1 MKRRHIIRT
10 LSVCIALLL
19 LSACRQERDGL
30 TVADEPA
37 ASVQVSFTL
46 TTASGEASARVGAD
60 EAGAGYENYI
70 DIAGRNFRFLLFDVD
85 DDTFVYSFTPQSVTP
100 TGASG
105 GYAQT
110 YEVEGEM
117 PEAYA
122 DFNYKVVVLAN
133 WPTYPDGQNLTAG
146 VTTIRDIC
154 SAYAYG
160 YTAPFV
166 PSESQL
172 IPFYGV
178 ATISTTLR
186 PDLSTHLGSI
196 DLLRA
201 MCKVEVKCSADGF
214 TLKSVTLNRYS
225 TKGMCAPLDVDG
237 NTEPDWETNERI
249 HLPADNAVG
258 ETLPL
263 TSNPDG
269 SFIAYVPEYN
279 NAVSK
284 DAYLEVTLQDAAGKE
299 VSLKS
304 PNIYFRDYMDGIPED
319 GSDYDLIRNHWYQF
333 DITTVDDGELTFEY
347 RVLLWDEVESQIGW
361 NPPIRDGG
369 NAPVSAWRLV
379 KFDVNDDSEDALRY
393 IDSDYKDARA
403 GDEEAVFCYVL
414 YPRYE
419 DTGHLTLENAPSY
432 AAFNFHLSE
441 PKGAVWKAWLSNTT
455 DFSFGSGDYKVTDV
469 VRENADKSKIPGETH
484 TRRCAITG
492 IARDE
497 DYQIQVTANHPWTDL
512 NYQNTSWGQGV
523 EASGREVYTDLH
535 ISISTDGGETWHDL
549 AINREDKA
557 TQIKNGEEV
566 PYLEHTYWI
575 NQRRFAGGNDYYIR
589 IWQLKPVQNKGFDD
603 LIKDLPETHSIK
615 DWWKGDDSN

>member
-1 MKRRHIIRT
+1 MKKRHIIRT

-19 LSACRQERDGL
+19 LSACRQEQDGL
-30 TVADEPA
+30 AVANEPA

-46 TTASGEASARVGAD
+46 TTASGNASTRVGTD
-60 EAGAGYENYI
+60 EPGTGYENYI
-70 DIAGRNFRFLLFDVD
+70 DIANRNFRFLLFDVD
-85 DDTFVYSFTPQSVTP
+85 NDTFVYSFTPQNVTP

-105 GYAQT
+105 EYAQT
-110 YEVEGEM
+110 YEVEGEI
-117 PEAYA
+117 PEEYA

-133 WPTYPDGQNLTAG
+133 WPIYPDENDLKTGE
-146 VTTIRDIC
+146 TTIEDIC
-154 SAYAYG
+154 SAYAYD
-160 YTAPFV
+160 YADSFV
-166 PSESQL
+166 PSENQL

-201 MCKVEVKCSADGF
+201 MCKVEVKCSANGF
-214 TLKSVTLNRYS
+214 TLKSVTLHQYS
-225 TKGMCAPLDVDG
+225 TKGMCAPLNVNG
-237 NTEPDWETNERI
+237 NTELDWETNEQI
-249 HLPADNAVG
+249 HLPADNTVG
-258 ETLPL
+258 TSLPL
-263 TSNPDG
+263 TPNPDG

-279 NAVSK
+279 NADSK
-284 DAYLEVTLQDAAGKE
+284 DAYLEVTLQEDATRKE
-299 VSLKS
+299 VNLKS
-304 PNIYFRDYMDGIPED
+304 PNIYFRNYTNGNPIE

-347 RVLLWDEVESQIGW
+347 RVLLWDKVESQIGW
-361 NPPIRDGG
+361 NPEIQDGG

-379 KFDVNDDSEDALRY
+379 KFDANDDSENAKRY

-419 DTGHLTLENAPSY
+419 DTGHLSLENAPSY

-455 DFSFGSGDYKVTDV
+455 DFSLATGDYTVTDV
-469 VRENADKSKIPGETH
+469 IKKENGDKEPGETH
-484 TRRCAITG
+484 TRHCAITG

-523 EASGREVYTDLH
+523 EENGREVYTDLH

-566 PYLEHTYWI
+566 PYLEHTYWK
-575 NQRRFAGGNDYYIR
+575 NQRRFAGGEDSYIR
-589 IWQLKPVQNKGFDD
+589 IWQLKPVYNKGFDD

-615 DWWKGDDSN
+615 DWWKGDDGN

>member
-1 MKRRHIIRT
+1 MKKRHIIRI
-10 LSVCIALLL
+10 LSACVALLL

-46 TTASGEASARVGAD
+46 TTASGNTSTRVGAD

-70 DIAGRNFRFLLFDVD
+70 DIANRNFRFLLFDVD
-85 DDTFVYSFTPQSVTP
+85 DDTFVYSFTPQSITP

-133 WPTYPDGQNLTAG
+133 WPTYPSENDLIGK
-146 VTTIRDIC
+146 TIQTIC
-154 SAYAYG
+154 SEYAYD
-160 YTAPFV
+160 YTTPFV

-178 ATISTTLR
+178 ATINTTLR

-225 TKGMCAPLDVDG
+225 TKGMCAPLNVNG
-237 NTEPDWETNERI
+237 NTESDWETNEQI
-249 HLPADNAVG
+249 HLPADNTVG
-258 ETLPL
+258 TSLPL

-279 NAVSK
+279 NADSK
-284 DAYLEVTLQDAAGKE
+284 DAYLEVILQEDATGKE
-299 VSLKS
+299 VNLKS
-304 PNIYFRDYMDGIPED
+304 PNIYFRNYTDGNPIE

-333 DITTVDDGELTFEY
+333 DITKVNDGELTFEY
-347 RVLLWDEVESQIGW
+347 RVLLWEEVESQIGW
-361 NPPIRDGG
+361 NPPIEDGG

-379 KFDVNDDSEDALRY
+379 KFDATDESEDALKY

-497 DYQIQVTANHPWTDL
+497 DYQIQVTANRPWTDL
-512 NYQNTSWGQGV
+512 NYQNTSWGEGIEKSQK
-523 EASGREVYTDLH
+523 EVYTDLY
-535 ISISTDGGETWHDL
+535 ISISTDGGKTWYDL
-549 AINREDKA
+549 PINKKDEA
-557 TQIKNGEEV
+557 TQIKDGEEV
-566 PYLEHTYWI
+566 PYLEHTYWQD
-575 NQRRFAGGNDYYIR
+575 QRRFAGGNDYYIR
-589 IWQLKPVQNKGFDD
+589 IWQLKPVHDKGFDA
-603 LIKDLPETHSIK
+603 LIKELPETHSIK
-615 DWWKGDDSN
+615 DWWKGDDSK